1 MIEKKRKRHN
11 KVLLLAKLKLDNI
24 EVLIT
29 QDLIDQDISH
39 DELISVNDVLEV
51 YNEIKEANKTLGGLI
66 VIVHKYR

>member
-11 KVLLLAKLKLDNI
+11 KVLLLAKLKLDDI

-39 DELISVNDVLEV
+39 DELISVNDMLEV

-66 VIVHKYR
+66 VIVHKCL